1 MSKEVRVGVIGYGN
15 MGTGVARMF
24 ADNVEGASVAAVCDI
39 DPERLQKA
47 KEKFGEG
54 TKYFEDADAMIASG
68 EVDGIYVATP
78 HYEHPRLAIKGLE
91 NNLHVLVEKPAG
103 VYTKQVREM
112 NEAAAKSD
120 RVFGLMFNQRTR
132 PVHKKFRDLV
142 ESGELGEVQRTNWII
157 TTWFRSQAYYD
168 SGGWRAS
175 WRGEGGGV
183 LLNQCPH
190 NLDLWQWI
198 AGMPARIRSFASFGK
213 YHDIEVEDEVTAY
226 AEYENGATGLFI
238 TTTGEAPGTNRF
250 EVIGDRGK
258 VVMENGKLTFWRTR
272 QSVSEF
278 CKTTKGSFGN
288 PETWE
293 CSVPAAGHG
302 DEHTGICRN
311 WTAAIRD
318 GKDLLAPGEEGIR
331 SLQISN
337 AMLLS
342 AWKNDWVDIPVD
354 EDEYKAELD
363 KRIET
368 SRYEKKVV
376 KKGAEDLS
384 GSFA

>member
-1 MSKEVRVGVIGYGN
+1 MDDVRVGIIGYGN
-15 MGTGVARMF
+15 MGTGVTGMF
-24 ADNVEGASVAAVCDI
+24 ANQVNGATVAAICDI
-39 DPERLQKA
+39 DPERLKA
-47 KEKFGEG
+47 AREKYGDG
-54 TKYFEDADAMIASG
+54 AKYYEDATAMIESG
-68 EVDGIYVATP
+68 EVDAIYVATP
-78 HYEHPRLAIKGLE
+78 HYDHPRLAIKGFE

-112 NEAAAKSD
+112 NEAAAQSD

-132 PVHKKFRDLV
+132 PEHQKFRELIQC
-142 ESGELGEVQRTNWII
+142 GELGRVQRTNWII
-157 TTWFRSQAYYD
+157 TAWFRSQAYYD

-198 AGMPARIRSFASFGK
+198 SGMPCRIRCFAAFGK

-226 AEYENGATGLFI
+226 AEYDNGATGLFI

-258 VVMENGKLTFWRTR
+258 IVMEGGRLTFWRTR
-272 QSVSEF
+272 VPVSDF
-278 CKTTKGSFGN
+278 CRTTETSFGA

-293 CSVPAAGHG
+293 CAIPTRGKG
-302 DEHTGICRN
+302 GEHATICQN
-311 WTAAIRD
+311 WTDAIRN
-318 GKDLLAPGEEGIR
+318 GTDLLAPGEEGIR
-331 SLQISN
+331 GLQISN
-337 AMLLS
+337 AMLMS
-342 AWKNDWVDIPVD
+342 AWQDDWVDIPVD
-354 EDEYKAELD
+354 EDAFKQLLD
-363 KRIET
+363 ERVAN
-368 SRYEKKVV
+368 SRYEKKTT

-384 GSFA
+384 NSFA